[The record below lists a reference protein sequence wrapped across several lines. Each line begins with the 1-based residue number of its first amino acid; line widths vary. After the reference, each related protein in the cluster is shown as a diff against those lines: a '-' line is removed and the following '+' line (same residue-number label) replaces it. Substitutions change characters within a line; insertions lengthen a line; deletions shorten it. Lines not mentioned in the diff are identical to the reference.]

1 MLNRIGVNNVDMPLK
16 VGRDHGRKRLRDMP
30 RRLFAQFAEV
40 VIGDFIEDKTQDH
53 VQHDTDRLGQMWAEK
68 IADHIRQSNS

>member
-1 MLNRIGVNNVDMPLK
+1 
-16 VGRDHGRKRLRDMP
+16 MP